1 MHLNAQ
7 IHAKMCQNASLNDYS
22 RKPSSGTK
30 MKNETENTHVN
41 WIRAAL
47 KVAVRYID
55 CVLNINQKTKS
66 LIALH
71 RRSFVALTRNKGSLI
86 LTVKTMQCFTFN

>member
-1 MHLNAQ
+1 
-7 IHAKMCQNASLNDYS
+7 
-22 RKPSSGTK
+22 
-30 MKNETENTHVN
+30 MKNETENMSGFTDETENTCVN

-71 RRSFVALTRNKGSLI
+71 RRSFVALIRNKGSLI
-86 LTVKTMQCFTFN
+86 LTVKTMQCFTFNLSISIVGC

>member
-22 RKPSSGTK
+22 LKPSSGTK
-30 MKNETENTHVN
+30 MKNETENMSGFTDETENTHVN
-41 WIRAAL
+41 WIRTAL

-66 LIALH
+66 LIALQ
-71 RRSFVALTRNKGSLI
+71 RRSFVALIRNK
-86 LTVKTMQCFTFN
+86 V